1 MYVVGE
7 MLFES
12 LISLVNYYTRN
23 PLYRNVK
30 LAYPISKDVLK
41 TMTKKYGNGILV
53 SIQQFP
59 LNNEKLDESS
69 ILDLLRL
76 SPQTEC

>member
-1 MYVVGE
+1 MKHCRINVEGRLYVVGE

-53 SIQQFP
+53 SMINP
-59 LNNEKLDESS
+59 
-69 ILDLLRL
+69 RL
-76 SPQTEC
+76 SEWGPMDPIV